1 MNWVI
6 KNSEKLLFHTD
17 LKTLLFPIEH
27 EIQHFKWF
35 FSDLEINTS
44 ELDHIPINHYEDFF
58 NISSDEMNLIR
69 NSDTQIIWGVMSAV
83 ELNQF
88 INIDINHLPF
98 ADGNDNVWRINNF
111 QIEGSII
118 EIIAWDSSYTIIK
131 FRNKYLSDKF
141 KKYFDE
147 AIPLEKFKS

>member
-6 KNSEKLLFHTD
+6 KNSQKLLFHTD
-17 LKTLLFPIEH
+17 LKTLLFPIEND
-27 EIQHFKWF
+27 IQNFKWF

-44 ELDHIPINHYEDFF
+44 EFDNIPINHNEDFF
-58 NISSDEMNLIR
+58 NISNYEMNLIR
-69 NSDTQIIWGVMSAV
+69 NSDTQIIWGVMSAI
-83 ELNQF
+83 ELNQL
-88 INIDINHLPF
+88 INIDLNNLPF
-98 ADGNDNVWRINNF
+98 ADGNDKVWSINNF

-131 FRNKYLSDKF
+131 FRNKNLSDKF

-147 AIPLEKFKS
+147 AIPLEKFK

>member
-6 KNSEKLLFHTD
+6 KNSQKLLFHTD
-17 LKTLLFPIEH
+17 LKTLLFPIEND
-27 EIQHFKWF
+27 IQNFKWF

-44 ELDHIPINHYEDFF
+44 ELDKIPINHNEDFF
-58 NISSDEMNLIR
+58 NISNYEMNLIR
-69 NSDTQIIWGVMSAV
+69 NSDTQIIWGVISAI
-83 ELNQF
+83 ELNQL
-88 INIDINHLPF
+88 INIDLNNLPF
-98 ADGNDNVWRINNF
+98 ADGNDKVWSINNF

-131 FRNKYLSDKF
+131 FRNKNLSDKF

-147 AIPLEKFKS
+147 AIPLEKFK